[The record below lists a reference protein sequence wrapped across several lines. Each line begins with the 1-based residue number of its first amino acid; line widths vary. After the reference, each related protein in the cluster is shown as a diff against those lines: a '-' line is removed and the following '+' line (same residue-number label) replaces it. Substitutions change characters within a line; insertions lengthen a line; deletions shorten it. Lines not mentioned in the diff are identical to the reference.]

1 MANRL
6 KVGTEV
12 KHGRGTQRM
21 IITGYDGEYACCEW
35 IDKDG
40 VKHSK
45 RYLTEELVLA
55 VDRGLPGGKLA
66 AARRGPAP
74 RGEG

>member
-6 KVGTEV
+6 RVGIEV

-21 IITGYDGEYACCEW
+21 IITGFDGECACCEW
-35 IDKDG
+35 IGKEG

-45 RYLTEELVLA
+45 RYLIEELVLA
-55 VDRGLPGGKLA
+55 VDRGLHGGKLA
-66 AARRGPAP
+66 AARRGSAP